1 MPARKFPVIALVAM
15 AAGLAL
21 TACDNGTGSDNA
33 APSRSASASAPHSP
47 SSSEKSEKPEKPE
60 SGTVQKSAPGAAKK
74 SGERCTDQLNYAGD
88 SRSNAE
94 INSIGEESG
103 TCPVPEKAGSGT
115 PHKPGERCTDQVNYA
130 GDPRPNA
137 EINSIGEETGTCP
150 AVQH

>member
-103 TCPVPEKAGSGT
+103 TCPVPEKAGSGC
-115 PHKPGERCTDQVNYA
+115 PVPEKAGSGHRPGELRRGPAAERRDQL
-130 GDPRPNA
+130 DR
-137 EINSIGEETGTCP
+137 
-150 AVQH
+150 